1 MTIEL
6 QDKLYTSTQVA
17 DILGVSLRTLY
28 RYMEDGRIQSMR
40 TASGRH
46 RFTKDQ
52 IIDFL
57 NAGNLSPLD
66 IERPSS
72 YVTRNDSQPMQ
83 GNNNLNQVP
92 PTSQFSNQNFGQYNN
107 QAGQQSPYIDSNTNY
122 GNVAPVGQPAVSTM
136 PETFMPQQPVHA
148 PNNDNFLNNSF
159 FNSSNNVTQTMAP
172 ANDPFADFDDEP
184 LDINSNNPVGQN
196 NQVNF
201 GNPLNAENPLNVANP
216 FNEFGPTNVNEPTVP
231 NPAKFNSDFDF
242 SDSIDEPKFETPV
255 QRKVEETPND
265 FRNEFKEV
273 YREVEVRTQQ
283 NQVPE
288 PVRQQSQFQP
298 ATHPQPTPQ
307 PQQAA
312 QPQPGGFGLGM
323 PQQQPAAPELVD
335 LGSHLNI
342 RYYKSEH
349 SDLIELARKIKDV
362 SKSRDLEYAFTL
374 YAGLSL
380 HFLIDPFTILHF
392 YANPEDMQI
401 WKEDLKLSPVSRKE
415 DANVGVII
423 NTDIVFAPTR
433 EIATFKVVED
443 KILLRD
449 LSEVREEN
457 LIRKFREQLNS

>member
-66 IERPSS
+66 IERPST
-72 YVTRNDSQPMQ
+72 YATRSDSQPVQ
-83 GNNNLNQVP
+83 NNSNLNQVP
-92 PTSQFSNQNFGQYNN
+92 QSTLTHNLGFGQQDN
-107 QAGQQSPYIDSNTNY
+107 QAGQHSPYNDLNSSY
-122 GNVAPVGQPAVSTM
+122 GNVAPGGQPNVSTM
-136 PETFMPQQPVHA
+136 PETFMPQQPTHT
-148 PNNDNFLNNSF
+148 PNSDNFSNNSF
-159 FNSSNNVTQTMAP
+159 FNRANSGMQTMAP
-172 ANDPFADFDDEP
+172 TSDPFSDFDDEP
-184 LDINSNNPVGQN
+184 LDINNNNTQGQN
-196 NQVNF
+196 SQVNV
-201 GNPLNAENPLNVANP
+201 GNP
-216 FNEFGPTNVNEPTVP
+216 FNEFGVP
-231 NPAKFNSDFDF
+231 NATEPAVPNTSKFNSDFDF
-242 SDSIDEPKFETPV
+242 SDPVVEPKFETP
-255 QRKVEETPND
+255 QPRRAEETPTD
-265 FRNEFKEV
+265 FRNDFKEINQ
-273 YREVEVRTQQ
+273 ETEVRTQQ
-283 NQVPE
+283 SQVSE
-288 PVRQQSQFQP
+288 TVRQQSQFQP
-298 ATHPQPTPQ
+298 A
-307 PQQAA
+307 A
-312 QPQPGGFGLGM
+312 QPQTGGFGLGM
-323 PQQQPAAPELVD
+323 PQQQPAAAPELVD
-335 LGSHLNI
+335 LGSQLNI

-362 SKSRDLEYAFTL
+362 SKARDLEYAFTL

-433 EIATFKVVED
+433 EIATFKVVDD

-457 LIRKFREQLNS
+457 LIRRFREQLNS